1 MNEHACVLSVY
12 DMVRIECTHFG
23 IRNSKSISVTCWI
36 RVLGNICF
44 DRRPKESCA
53 NFLKPDGR
61 RTLLERWRQN
71 LIFFQFCPVVDPYS
85 RDHALVVR
93 YGALLRSY
101 LILLGLTTCIS
112 VWLLYQKTLA
122 HLRHVCKEQMKRNV
136 SDDVSCK
143 RIRYQRKKSTLNLIT
158 WIVSAEK
165 IRVTSCL
172 LLALE
177 TSFCPQISVC
187 QMWRKGARHIGSK
200 IPHHGRGG
208 DLDSDEAKTRSK
220 RTKEQ
225 VQTKNR
231 NKYKPRTETRTTPSN
246 QTRRQASG
254 FHISRNN

>member
-1 MNEHACVLSVY
+1 M
-12 DMVRIECTHFG
+12 
-23 IRNSKSISVTCWI
+23 
-36 RVLGNICF
+36 
-44 DRRPKESCA
+44 
-53 NFLKPDGR
+53 
-61 RTLLERWRQN
+61 
-71 LIFFQFCPVVDPYS
+71 
-85 RDHALVVR
+85 VR